1 MKKFYF
7 LFAALLLCGPMAK
20 AIEPYVQPE
29 FNENEWTYVGEG
41 FYTGG
46 VFDWLGTEYLEE
58 IPAFVWVNK
67 ADNSVF
73 WIDPDE
79 DFEKEPFWLPEGDD
93 WLQTPAPFILY
104 TANPKKVYT
113 SPIWTMHPVIF
124 CAYQRVKEIQGMT
137 VTSDAY
143 YGTLDENGHIT
154 FPELSY
160 DLLTIPT
167 GAPRTNAEGT
177 FAITLPD
184 LSGVE
189 TLDEDTTP
197 AEYYNL
203 QGVKVAN
210 PERGHI
216 YIAKRATKSVKVVF

>member
-1 MKKFYF
+1 
-7 LFAALLLCGPMAK
+7 
-20 AIEPYVQPE
+20 
-29 FNENEWTYVGEG
+29 
-41 FYTGG
+41 
-46 VFDWLGTEYLEE
+46 
-58 IPAFVWVNK
+58 
-67 ADNSVF
+67 
-73 WIDPDE
+73 
-79 DFEKEPFWLPEGDD
+79 
-93 WLQTPAPFILY
+93 
-104 TANPKKVYT
+104 
-113 SPIWTMHPVIF
+113 
-124 CAYQRVKEIQGMT
+124 MT